1 MKVKIQPP
9 SYRKNMLLDIDVVEA
24 YVEALQD
31 YACEDKIRS
40 KCDKDC
46 FCDFI
51 EDLQSYD
58 KPPMTRSDIA
68 KFARIAKMTP
78 KQQEELYVNYVHCW
92 ADEQTHHES
101 MALLE
106 AQETATPERELEI
119 WKEWQELEKETNRT
133 AEAIIA
139 R

>member
-1 MKVKIQPP
+1 
-9 SYRKNMLLDIDVVEA
+9 MLLDIDVVEA

-40 KCDKDC
+40 KCNKDC

-51 EDLQSYD
+51 DDLQSYD

-92 ADEQTHHES
+92 ADEQTFQES
-101 MALLE
+101 VDLLE
-106 AQETATPERELEI
+106 SKKTASPERKVEI
-119 WKEWQELEKETNRT
+119 WNEWQELQRKTEHE
-133 AEAIIA
+133 AESIIA
-139 R
+139 RS